1 MTEYN
6 AKDITHLNYFEHIRK
21 YPGMYIGSKDSN
33 GLHHLVKEIISN
45 SVDEYLNGACD
56 KIEVELLPQNG
67 IRITDNGRGIP
78 HGEFSPGVSTLQAC
92 FGVENTGGKFNNAT
106 GQSGYNTSGGEHGTG
121 GKAVNALS
129 KKLIVTSKR
138 DGVSETVEFQ
148 RGKFIKR
155 FTEKIDKAIHGQIVE
170 FYADPTVLE
179 AIDFDYNRIKEM
191 LQEESYLC
199 SGLHLTLISDKKKDE
214 FYSKNGLLD
223 FLNHLKGKEDFIIPP
238 AIIKESESTYNVEIA
253 IGYTNS
259 YNNTV
264 KLFTNNIPQNS
275 GTHLTGF
282 RAAFTL
288 FFNQYARNKKWLK
301 DKEENFNGSDL
312 TEGQYLIINFKMID
326 PVFKGQNK
334 EELSSSEGR
343 TYLGKFT
350 KDGLV
355 KYGETHEKDL
365 KVLFDK
371 ASSARK
377 AREAAKKARDI
388 ARDSN
393 KKTTGLKA
401 KMALSEK
408 FIDCT
413 NKDPSKRNL
422 LCVEGMSAGSAA
434 IEARNHA
441 TDCIYML
448 RGKTISPLKTSV
460 DKILANQEM
469 HDIIQVIGA
478 GFGENFDVNKMQF
491 DKVVITS
498 DQDADGAAIE
508 LLLIAFFYTY
518 MQPLVKAG
526 KLYRAITPLYICKK
540 GSEEIYFYSD
550 AEYSDWSK
558 THSGYDTL
566 RAKGLGELNAA
577 DLHRVC
583 FERQN
588 FKRINVSDAKKTT
601 DLLYT
606 LEGGNVNLRKQYIY
620 DNAERLGFNFE

>member
-138 DGVSETVEFQ
+138 NGVSETVEFQ
-148 RGKFIKR
+148 RGNFIKR

-388 ARDSN
+388 ARNAKRPEGKVKILHPD
-393 KKTTGLKA
+393 KLKDA
-401 KMALSEK
+401 EILGQDA
-408 FIDCT
+408 T
-413 NKDPSKRNL
+413 L
-422 LCVEGMSAGSAA
+422 LVVEGLSAGSSMAQ
-434 IEARNHA
+434 ARDPKHYG
-441 TDCIYML
+441 ILML
-448 RGKTISPLKTSV
+448 RGKLINAYTNNA
-460 DKILANQEM
+460 DKLMANEELQLLFKALNQIPGQYDPNKLRYGRVAICTDSDSDGYNIGM
-469 HDIIQVIGA
+469 LVMSAIQH
-478 GFGENFDVNKMQF
+478 FFPQM
-491 DKVVITS
+491 
-498 DQDADGAAIE
+498 IE
-508 LLLIAFFYTY
+508 EKRLCWL
-518 MQPLVKAG
+518 
-526 KLYRAITPLYICKK
+526 RSPLYIVKHGK
-540 GSEEIYFYSD
+540 TEDYYFTD
-550 AEYSDWSK
+550 QELDNAK
-558 THSGYDTL
+558 ASGKISGVIQ
-566 RAKGLGELNAA
+566 RNKGLGSLSAQQASDSMFGA
-577 DLHRVC
+577 DQHMDVMDADNEAIQLLINLMGTNITFRKDYI
-583 FERQN
+583 
-588 FKRINVSDAKKTT
+588 FKNVDFSQVR
-601 DLLYT
+601 
-606 LEGGNVNLRKQYIY
+606 E
-620 DNAERLGFNFE
+620 